1 MLISIAH
8 TKGGV
13 GKSTIA
19 LNLAIQLQDEYNIEI
34 VDLDFQQ
41 TVSYTNRLRDK
52 ALKVKSFDSLKKLEK
67 YILNDNN
74 NRISIIDV
82 GGFDSDINRMAIIM
96 SDIVITPVSD
106 GATEI
111 LGLIRFEKILDEIS
125 KTMNENIKTMV
136 LINNIDPKKRKLDDL
151 IDYIKEN
158 KHFNLFKT
166 VLRRRADY
174 GKALDKGLG
183 VIEYDKKSKASKEF
197 ISFSKE
203 VEKTIKKVIS

>member
-67 YILNDNN
+67 YILNDKDS
-74 NRISIIDV
+74 RISIIDV